1 MKQKIEYLE
10 KTLEEKS
17 TREREYAVDWRT
29 QKTGLDKEIKAVT
42 AKHEAELKL
51 LLQQIDEEKD
61 KASDLEGKLAEKDQ
75 KIEQM

>member
-1 MKQKIEYLE
+1 M
-10 KTLEEKS
+10 
-17 TREREYAVDWRT
+17 
-29 QKTGLDKEIKAVT
+29 T

-75 KIEQM
+75 KIEQMQERINDLEATYKSQLADANVTIKDLQESRN

>member
-1 MKQKIEYLE
+1 M
-10 KTLEEKS
+10 
-17 TREREYAVDWRT
+17 
-29 QKTGLDKEIKAVT
+29 T

-75 KIEQM
+75 KIEQMQERLNDLEATYKSQLADANFTIKDLQESRN

>member
-1 MKQKIEYLE
+1 M
-10 KTLEEKS
+10 
-17 TREREYAVDWRT
+17 
-29 QKTGLDKEIKAVT
+29 T

-75 KIEQM
+75 KIE

>member
-1 MKQKIEYLE
+1 
-10 KTLEEKS
+10 
-17 TREREYAVDWRT
+17 
-29 QKTGLDKEIKAVT
+29 VT

-75 KIEQM
+75 KIEQMQERINDLEATYKSQLADANVTIKDLQESRN